1 MAAERRHEYLEN
13 AMSTNAIELPWQ
25 TELLRRM
32 PPSID
37 PSQIE
42 ESLRQTPTERLER
55 MQRLVEFLEEVQRAG
70 GDRLSKTR

>member
-1 MAAERRHEYLEN
+1 MG
-13 AMSTNAIELPWQ
+13 TKPVDIPWQ
-25 TELLRRM
+25 MELLHRLSA
-32 PPSID
+32 SID

-70 GDRLSKTR
+70 GDRLSKAR

>member
-1 MAAERRHEYLEN
+1 MG
-13 AMSTNAIELPWQ
+13 TKPVDIPWQ
-25 TELLRRM
+25 MELLRRL
-32 PPSID
+32 PASID

-70 GDRLSKTR
+70 GDRLSKAR